1 MNTLKRHERYIES
14 TRSGLTGGAAGGAER
29 KPKEFDWEDN
39 SVSFVEELRLND
51 CVFWLVTIRAGTRP
65 LIKRECSKAAL

>member
-39 SVSFVEELRLND
+39 SVSF
-51 CVFWLVTIRAGTRP
+51 
-65 LIKRECSKAAL
+65 S